1 MISEKV
7 GYAQCLSYV
16 TLGSYVAVLGA
27 TKHQFALT
35 NISRDVHLFNRLD
48 DKPIHI
54 CSKNCVKTTS
64 DITSVEHPCDS
75 SLLTEL

>member
-48 DKPIHI
+48 DKPYSYLLKKLCQNNKRYNI
-54 CSKNCVKTTS
+54 SRA
-64 DITSVEHPCDS
+64 
-75 SLLTEL
+75 SL